1 MSVYLKNISGEVRD
15 FKNID
20 EKSLRNLLDS
30 SELTRIKGLKDMT
43 PYTASNA
50 KAKKKKAKGSQH
62 TKIPQQGKIE

>member
-30 SELTRIKGLKDMT
+30 SEWTRINGLKDMS
-43 PYTASNA
+43 PYTTPKK
-50 KAKKKKAKGSQH
+50 KAKKKAK
-62 TKIPQQGKIE
+62 KK

>member
-30 SELTRIKGLKDMT
+30 SEWTRIKGLKDMS
-43 PYTASNA
+43 PYVAPK
-50 KAKKKKAKGSQH
+50 KATKKKKK
-62 TKIPQQGKIE
+62 

>member
-30 SELTRIKGLKDMT
+30 SEWTRIKGLKDMT
-43 PYTASNA
+43 PYSAPKKATKK
-50 KAKKKKAKGSQH
+50 KAKKK
-62 TKIPQQGKIE
+62 